1 MKAQSRIRYEEAA
14 EETEASRLG
23 RTLEM
28 LWALSQQVQKGA
40 KMRGGD
46 LNWGI
51 N

>member
-1 MKAQSRIRYEEAA
+1 MRAQSRICYEEPT
-14 EETEASRLG
+14 EEMEASPLG
-23 RTLEM
+23 RTLEI

-46 LNWGI
+46 LNGGI